1 MLIADIGI
9 GQLESSSRSYTSDY
23 VDYDYDYDCV
33 GYDYDY
39 DGDDQAW

>member
-33 GYDYDY
+33 GYDCDY